1 MSQSTVNL
9 EFVLRQQ
16 QQVLDELRLLRKDVS
31 DIRSLA
37 VQTVEYSRRIERRV
51 SETRDDIEVM
61 LKAELSG
68 RLAHLETTIEGQLM
82 TLSSRID
89 EAVAG
94 FTSPNS

>member
-1 MSQSTVNL
+1 MSQSTIDL

-37 VQTVEYSRRIERRV
+37 VQAVEYSRRIERRV

-68 RLAHLETTIEGQLM
+68 RLAHLETRP
-82 TLSSRID
+82 SKAS
-89 EAVAG
+89 
-94 FTSPNS
+94 